1 MPETKILV
9 DTNSYFRLAQS
20 IRPLLGQF
28 ICMGSEYFLYIIKE
42 LESEYVSSPRL
53 KNKFSWVYLPEY
65 VENRKNWILKP
76 QKNKAAIDDTF
87 KFVLNVARANYP
99 NISKT
104 DIKYI
109 AYAIEFGIPITT
121 DDSDMLSVAK
131 EYGLKTFKTLELMK
145 LMLDCGH
152 IDNKDVKSIAEYM
165 QYSLD
170 IPKSFMGDF
179 KRLFGYDLKENKHKK
194 TNPL

>member
-28 ICMGSEYFLYIIKE
+28 ICMDSEYSLYIIKE
-42 LESEYVSSPRL
+42 LEGEYISNPRL
-53 KNKFSWVYLPEY
+53 KNKFSWVSLPEY
-65 VENRKNWILKP
+65 VENRKEWTLKP
-76 QKNKAAIDDTF
+76 QRKKTAIDDTF
-87 KFVLNVARANYP
+87 KFVLETARSNYP
-99 NISKT
+99 NVSKT
-104 DIKYI
+104 DIRYI
-109 AYAIEFGIPITT
+109 AYAIEFSIPIST
-121 DDSDMLSVAK
+121 DDTDMLSLAK
-131 EYGLKTFKTLELMK
+131 DYGIDTFKTLEIMK

-152 IDNKDVKSIAEYM
+152 IDNKEVKSIAEYM

-170 IPKSFMGDF
+170 IPKSFMVDF
-179 KRLFGYDLKENKHKK
+179 KRLFGYDFNKLDKK